1 MQVITMAE
9 NIINASMVGSRVLVW
24 SKEDSAHLY
33 KSGFYGKPLNVSKPK
48 DEIEVNAYLELSLI
62 EASFLLEKGKIC
74 LTRDGQPVTAKEL
87 LAASKPHFRLFDE
100 FYMVYKDLREKGYVV
115 RPALKF
121 GADFAVYKYG
131 PGIDHAPFI
140 IHVLPMSAEVDPI
153 EIVRAGRLSH
163 TVRKKFVLATID
175 EIQKKVIYFVFMWWR
190 A

>member
-1 MQVITMAE
+1 MQVIKMAE
-9 NIINASMVGSRVLVW
+9 TIIDATMVGSRILVW
-24 SKEDSAHLY
+24 SKEDSARLY
-33 KSGFYGKPLNVSKPK
+33 RSGFYGKPLNVSKPK

-62 EASFLLEKGKIC
+62 EANFLLEKEKIRLANDGKQIS
-74 LTRDGQPVTAKEL
+74 AKDL
-87 LAASKPHFRLFDE
+87 LRVSKEHFRLFDE
-100 FYMVYKDLREKGYVV
+100 FYTVYKDLREKGYVV
-115 RPALKF
+115 RPAMKF

-175 EIQKKVIYFVFMWWR
+175 EVQKKVMYFVFMWWR